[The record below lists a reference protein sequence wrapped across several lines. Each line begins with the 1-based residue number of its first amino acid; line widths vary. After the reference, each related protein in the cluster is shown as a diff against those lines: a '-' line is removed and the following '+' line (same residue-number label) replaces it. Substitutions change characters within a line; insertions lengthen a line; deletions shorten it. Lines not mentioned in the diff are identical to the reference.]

1 MNTVDCLKTDKTMPR
16 KKYWRMSKARQTVED
31 TKTLSSEVG
40 VLKLSDGG
48 LSQPKTPSVSL
59 EMGVMKISDG
69 GNAQPKKPSVSVEMG
84 VMKISDGGNAQ
95 PKKPSVSLEMGVMN
109 LSDGGN
115 AQPTKP
121 SVSEIADIVID
132 TLPETLK
139 IPDTLN
145 EPLNVSLNEHM
156 PHTLSE
162 LMPNAVSK
170 TNTEIHLVPDTLI
183 NTMSETSVTHNDS
196 YSFAHNDTHHCSH
209 NDSHSIP
216 HSAFHSTPLACDK
229 SFAVQFMESSVNDCL
244 KTQID
249 FDIAFA
255 EAFPKIV
262 VKRQTCNNE
271 ELTDNKEVCNNE
283 KLTENKEVA
292 YIELIESNET
302 SFCDSHFEIIDT
314 DDQVAKKPLFKSLIA
329 SDSSNSQTSFDVV
342 FLDNFPEVAANY
354 QSRDKELSERE
365 RMAFCPVNT
374 SQQNEELKR
383 NVTAQHQLSSDPLEV
398 CSDNDVACYQ
408 AVRSSELLW
417 NAIDLVFGS
426 FHQSDGR
433 FSEHS
438 RGYQC
443 TCNAL
448 CMLSYAH
455 CGDVDNSMV
464 LDKVLYEGDALYQA
478 VIRKLKS
485 DGKLSQHLLSLEE
498 IPDDFEVEIG
508 KFTIEKLH
516 IESGPLIDTQDIGL
530 PTLHEVLQ
538 SAFLSVSSGLL
549 TVGAICSAVF
559 KKKGAFAFFDSHCHG
574 YNGLSATDGASSLIT
589 FSSLDDLVRYMYAFY
604 DSMKLD
610 TSMQYDFLPINVKKS
625 ENKQSYKD
633 EMASH
638 MEAYFNDQ
646 RLRQAN
652 KSQSE
657 VRSISNDLS
666 SIAIEKS
673 EKALWAK
680 RKEFKDRSEYFKNYK
695 RKCRQNSAFKGKERD
710 SKQSARQNP
719 VFRAKESIYQK
730 ESKQAARQNPVIRA
744 KENMYQKES
753 KQTARKD
760 PVFKTKERESKQSAR
775 QNPVFRAKESIY
787 QKESKQAARQNPVIR
802 AKENMYQK
810 ESKQTARKDPV
821 FKTKERESKQSAR
834 QNPVFRAKESIYQKE
849 SKQAARQNPVIRA
862 KENMYQ
868 KESKQS
874 ARKDSVFKAKERESK
889 QSARQNPVF
898 RAKESINQKESKQA
912 ARQNPVFKAK
922 ERESKQSA
930 RQNPVFRTKESM
942 YQKESKQA
950 ARQNPVFKAKER
962 ESKQSARQ
970 NPVFR
975 TKESMYQK
983 ESKQSARKVPVFKTK
998 ERESKQLARRNP
1010 GFRAKETV
1018 YQKESK
1024 RKARENPYFLECE
1037 RIKKQQLRQEKRKFN
1052 DDSGIDVPRKRCKH
1066 DTDTLPKSHQKDL
1079 TIEESIKQFHS
1090 DIAIGPLYV
1099 CSCCHQTWFKKSV
1112 SMLKNTHISAESK
1125 RLHCT
1130 DFTSV
1135 GNEEWICHTC
1145 LSALRESKPPKLSV
1159 ANGMKWPDKPPE
1171 LNLHQ
1176 LEERLIALRIPFMQ
1190 IRELPRGGQY
1200 SLKGNVINVPVD
1212 IQPTINCLPRPMDEN
1227 FTVAIQLKKKL
1238 SYKKVDFKENV
1249 RPLRVLTAL
1258 HWLMNNSEL
1267 YKKSGIIVDDKW
1279 FQEVT
1284 ESAEDTVREFLEVSK
1299 EQCKDKDNA
1308 ENEKQK
1314 QDKTNEND
1322 IEASN
1327 DYDSD
1332 HYSEVDANEQV
1343 GNIDTL
1349 VDDADIDNKYDKVF
1363 TFAPGE
1369 GQHPLSLYQDKD
1381 AEYLCFP
1388 TISCGQTPP
1397 SRDERLVP
1405 VHYSDIVKWELR
1417 SVDRRAA
1424 QSVPNIFFKHKKLQ
1438 MKQISDKV
1446 NLAVR
1451 RCKNRG
1457 KKITAAE
1464 ARDSNYLDKL
1474 VNLDEGYYIFRQ
1486 LRNSPAYLETRK
1498 KYIFAM
1504 IRQLSLPTWF
1514 MSLSAADTRWTDL
1527 LKMLAKLN
1535 DGIEYSEKELEHLT
1549 WQEKTKLV
1557 QKDPV
1562 TCSRYFDHRV
1572 QEFLNTVLK
1581 SSCEPI
1587 GKLLDFFY
1595 RVEFQQRGSPH
1606 IHMLVWIENAPTLET
1621 HSEEEIVQFVD
1632 QYLTSNTDNEKTA
1645 NLVGLQSHKHSK
1657 TCRKKGKPI
1666 CRFGFPLPPL
1676 PRTMLLYPLEENVD
1690 KYKKKN
1696 TELLKVMNEY
1706 KDNVDMTFEEF
1717 LENIAKMDFEDYI
1730 KCIRSSLKAPKVF
1743 SKRKTKD
1750 MRINLFNEGILLAW
1764 KANLDIQIV
1773 LEPYGCASYIVGYI
1787 SKSQRGMSAQLDA
1800 AAKEARKGNLDLKKQ
1815 VRHIGNVF
1823 SNCVEVSAQEAV
1835 YLDLQI
1841 PLTKC
1846 TRDIVFINTSVPEER
1861 IFLLK
1866 PKAALD
1872 ELPGE
1877 STDVESDN
1885 VIQRY
1890 SKRLRQ
1896 LSKFC
1901 LADYVSKVDIIYP
1914 KGNKFTEKVNDKND
1928 DDRCDSSSS
1937 NESEDSFD
1945 GDKSQCSDLLYKTK
1959 NGTKYKKRKVP
1970 RIIRYVKYNK
1980 KKDPENYFREQLM
1993 LFVPW
1998 RNEQKDLLG
2007 SFDTYEAHYNS
2018 VQTLLI
2024 PKRNE
2029 YEHHIEEL
2037 ELARQMMEDEQR
2049 EYDQTAPNAEQEN
2062 REAEE
2067 EGSKESEQFV
2077 YFNPSRVVEHR
2088 HYDIGIELQSTCS
2101 VPPVETTGILL
2112 PDDEYLTLL
2121 RSLNLRQR
2129 EFFNHIVHWI
2139 KCKDEPV
2146 YAFLT
2151 GGAGVGKS
2159 VVIRALYQTL
2169 YRILNLKDGE
2179 NPDDKR
2185 ILLCAYM
2192 GFAAFNISGQ
2202 TICSAFHKQ
2211 MYKGTYNHL
2220 SADELNTFRIKYRH
2234 LKVVIIDEISMVGN
2248 MTLSFIDT
2256 RLQQLTGSKSAFG
2269 GLSVIAV
2276 GDLYQLKPVGDFLI
2290 CLDLKVGAS
2299 SLARNLWKELFTMY
2313 ELVDIMRQKDDL
2325 AFAQLLN
2332 RLRLNEMTVEDKQML
2347 QTRVFDRDT
2356 GDYPKDA
2363 VHLFARNFYVKKHND
2378 NILSQLP
2385 GEKIVIPCH
2394 DNVVSANIPAKE
2406 CQRLIN
2412 SLPDD
2417 YSKTG
2422 QLMKSLT
2429 VVVGMIVVHTAN
2441 VDVEDGLTNGATGV
2455 VKQIDFRMEGTNR
2468 PSIIWV
2474 LFDDP
2479 RVGRTTR
2486 EKYRKLYNSS
2496 IHTDW
2501 TPVFDVQRTFILNYK
2516 TYQRIQFPLT
2526 PASGKSVWK
2535 AEGATVDRVVV
2546 DLSQEKGIVKI
2557 PHIHYV
2563 ALSRVKRL
2571 TDLYILNMNEA
2582 SMALDDDVNVEMH
2595 RLRTEAVLELCY
2607 VPLYKT
2613 DPGKVKIAF
2622 NNARS
2627 LHKHFRDVEFEPNVL
2642 AADAIGFAETR
2653 LCRRDENVHYAL
2665 KRFRLIRLDDAEKE
2679 SGNRPHH
2686 GLALYVKEY
2695 FQIQKVVKMQCK
2707 SFEFIFAAIYNIQ
2720 RGYVQVV
2727 VLYKYPRSSQTDFR
2741 KDIHH
2746 HLRPVINL
2754 NVRLVIL
2761 GDFNIQIDCVNTE
2774 FVKFMET
2781 SFRCRQQIKQS
2792 TTDSGSILDLIFSN
2806 CESFCDVVEAYWTD
2820 HKLVYCAIDQ

>member
-31 TKTLSSEVG
+31 AKTLSSEVG

-183 NTMSETSVTHNDS
+183 NTMPETDVTHNDS

-216 HSAFHSTPLACDK
+216 HSDFHSTPLACDK
-229 SFAVQFMESSVNDCL
+229 SFAVQFIESSGNDCL

-255 EAFPKIV
+255 EAFPNIV

-271 ELTDNKEVCNNE
+271 E
-283 KLTENKEVA
+283 LTENKEVA

-314 DDQVAKKPLFKSLIA
+314 DDQVATKPSFKSLIA

-354 QSRDKELSERE
+354 QSRDNELSERE
-365 RMAFCPVNT
+365 RIAFCPVNT

-383 NVTAQHQLSSDPLEV
+383 NVTAQHQLSIDPLEV

-408 AVRSSELLW
+408 AVSSELLW
-417 NAIDLVFGS
+417 NASDLVFGS
-426 FHQSDGR
+426 FHQNDGR

-508 KFTIEKLH
+508 KFTLEKFH

-559 KKKGAFAFFDSHCHG
+559 KKKGTYAFFDSHCHG
-574 YNGLSATDGASSLIT
+574 HNGLSAADGASSLIT

-610 TSMQYDFLPINVKKS
+610 TSMQYDFLPINIKKS

-646 RLRQAN
+646 RLRQTN

-666 SIAIEKS
+666 SKAIEKS
-673 EKALWAK
+673 KKALWAK
-680 RKEFKDRSEYFKNYK
+680 RKEFKDRSEYFKIYK

-710 SKQSARQNP
+710 SKQSARSDP
-719 VFRAKESIYQK
+719 DFRAKES
-730 ESKQAARQNPVIRA
+730 V
-744 KENMYQKES
+744 YQKES

-775 QNPVFRAKESIY
+775 QNPVIMA
-787 QKESKQAARQNPVIR
+787 
-802 AKENMYQK
+802 K
-810 ESKQTARKDPV
+810 ESKQTARKD
-821 FKTKERESKQSAR
+821 R
-834 QNPVFRAKESIYQKE
+834 
-849 SKQAARQNPVIRA
+849 
-862 KENMYQ
+862 
-868 KESKQS
+868 
-874 ARKDSVFKAKERESK
+874 
-889 QSARQNPVF
+889 
-898 RAKESINQKESKQA
+898 
-912 ARQNPVFKAK
+912 VFKAK

-942 YQKESKQA
+942 YE
-950 ARQNPVFKAKER
+950 
-962 ESKQSARQ
+962 
-970 NPVFR
+970 
-975 TKESMYQK
+975 K
-983 ESKQSARKVPVFKTK
+983 ESKQSARKDPVFKTK
-998 ERESKQLARRNP
+998 ERESKQFARRNP

-1079 TIEESIKQFHS
+1079 TIEESIKRFHS

-1099 CSCCHQTWFKKSV
+1099 CSCCHQTWFRKSV

-1145 LSALRESKPPKLSV
+1145 LCALRESKPPKLSV

-1381 AEYLCFP
+1381 AKYLCFP
-1388 TISCGQTPP
+1388 TIFCGQTPP

-1451 RCKNRG
+1451 RCKKRG

-1498 KYIFAM
+1498 KDIFAM

-1690 KYKKKN
+1690 KYKRR
-1696 TELLKVMNEY
+1696 
-1706 KDNVDMTFEEF
+1706 
-1717 LENIAKMDFEDYI
+1717 
-1730 KCIRSSLKAPKVF
+1730 IRSS
-1743 SKRKTKD
+1743 
-1750 MRINLFNEGILLAW
+1750 
-1764 KANLDIQIV
+1764 
-1773 LEPYGCASYIVGYI
+1773 
-1787 SKSQRGMSAQLDA
+1787 
-1800 AAKEARKGNLDLKKQ
+1800 
-1815 VRHIGNVF
+1815 
-1823 SNCVEVSAQEAV
+1823 
-1835 YLDLQI
+1835 
-1841 PLTKC
+1841 
-1846 TRDIVFINTSVPEER
+1846 
-1861 IFLLK
+1861 
-1866 PKAALD
+1866 
-1872 ELPGE
+1872 
-1877 STDVESDN
+1877 
-1885 VIQRY
+1885 
-1890 SKRLRQ
+1890 
-1896 LSKFC
+1896 
-1901 LADYVSKVDIIYP
+1901 
-1914 KGNKFTEKVNDKND
+1914 
-1928 DDRCDSSSS
+1928 
-1937 NESEDSFD
+1937 
-1945 GDKSQCSDLLYKTK
+1945 
-1959 NGTKYKKRKVP
+1959 
-1970 RIIRYVKYNK
+1970 
-1980 KKDPENYFREQLM
+1980 
-1993 LFVPW
+1993 
-1998 RNEQKDLLG
+1998 
-2007 SFDTYEAHYNS
+2007 
-2018 VQTLLI
+2018 
-2024 PKRNE
+2024 
-2029 YEHHIEEL
+2029 
-2037 ELARQMMEDEQR
+2037 
-2049 EYDQTAPNAEQEN
+2049 
-2062 REAEE
+2062 
-2067 EGSKESEQFV
+2067 
-2077 YFNPSRVVEHR
+2077 
-2088 HYDIGIELQSTCS
+2088 
-2101 VPPVETTGILL
+2101 
-2112 PDDEYLTLL
+2112 
-2121 RSLNLRQR
+2121 
-2129 EFFNHIVHWI
+2129 
-2139 KCKDEPV
+2139 
-2146 YAFLT
+2146 
-2151 GGAGVGKS
+2151 
-2159 VVIRALYQTL
+2159 
-2169 YRILNLKDGE
+2169 
-2179 NPDDKR
+2179 
-2185 ILLCAYM
+2185 
-2192 GFAAFNISGQ
+2192 
-2202 TICSAFHKQ
+2202 
-2211 MYKGTYNHL
+2211 
-2220 SADELNTFRIKYRH
+2220 
-2234 LKVVIIDEISMVGN
+2234 
-2248 MTLSFIDT
+2248 
-2256 RLQQLTGSKSAFG
+2256 
-2269 GLSVIAV
+2269 
-2276 GDLYQLKPVGDFLI
+2276 
-2290 CLDLKVGAS
+2290 
-2299 SLARNLWKELFTMY
+2299 
-2313 ELVDIMRQKDDL
+2313 
-2325 AFAQLLN
+2325 
-2332 RLRLNEMTVEDKQML
+2332 
-2347 QTRVFDRDT
+2347 
-2356 GDYPKDA
+2356 
-2363 VHLFARNFYVKKHND
+2363 
-2378 NILSQLP
+2378 
-2385 GEKIVIPCH
+2385 
-2394 DNVVSANIPAKE
+2394 
-2406 CQRLIN
+2406 
-2412 SLPDD
+2412 
-2417 YSKTG
+2417 
-2422 QLMKSLT
+2422 
-2429 VVVGMIVVHTAN
+2429 
-2441 VDVEDGLTNGATGV
+2441 
-2455 VKQIDFRMEGTNR
+2455 
-2468 PSIIWV
+2468 
-2474 LFDDP
+2474 
-2479 RVGRTTR
+2479 
-2486 EKYRKLYNSS
+2486 
-2496 IHTDW
+2496 
-2501 TPVFDVQRTFILNYK
+2501 
-2516 TYQRIQFPLT
+2516 
-2526 PASGKSVWK
+2526 
-2535 AEGATVDRVVV
+2535 
-2546 DLSQEKGIVKI
+2546 
-2557 PHIHYV
+2557 
-2563 ALSRVKRL
+2563 
-2571 TDLYILNMNEA
+2571 
-2582 SMALDDDVNVEMH
+2582 
-2595 RLRTEAVLELCY
+2595 
-2607 VPLYKT
+2607 
-2613 DPGKVKIAF
+2613 
-2622 NNARS
+2622 
-2627 LHKHFRDVEFEPNVL
+2627 
-2642 AADAIGFAETR
+2642 
-2653 LCRRDENVHYAL
+2653 
-2665 KRFRLIRLDDAEKE
+2665 
-2679 SGNRPHH
+2679 
-2686 GLALYVKEY
+2686 
-2695 FQIQKVVKMQCK
+2695 
-2707 SFEFIFAAIYNIQ
+2707 
-2720 RGYVQVV
+2720 
-2727 VLYKYPRSSQTDFR
+2727 
-2741 KDIHH
+2741 
-2746 HLRPVINL
+2746 
-2754 NVRLVIL
+2754 
-2761 GDFNIQIDCVNTE
+2761 
-2774 FVKFMET
+2774 
-2781 SFRCRQQIKQS
+2781 
-2792 TTDSGSILDLIFSN
+2792 
-2806 CESFCDVVEAYWTD
+2806 
-2820 HKLVYCAIDQ
+2820 

>member
-1 MNTVDCLKTDKTMPR
+1 MPR
-16 KKYWRMSKARQTVED
+16 RKHWRKSDSKRKERSRTDE
-31 TKTLSSEVG
+31 
-40 VLKLSDGG
+40 
-48 LSQPKTPSVSL
+48 
-59 EMGVMKISDG
+59 
-69 GNAQPKKPSVSVEMG
+69 
-84 VMKISDGGNAQ
+84 
-95 PKKPSVSLEMGVMN
+95 
-109 LSDGGN
+109 
-115 AQPTKP
+115 
-121 SVSEIADIVID
+121 
-132 TLPETLK
+132 
-139 IPDTLN
+139 
-145 EPLNVSLNEHM
+145 
-156 PHTLSE
+156 
-162 LMPNAVSK
+162 
-170 TNTEIHLVPDTLI
+170 
-183 NTMSETSVTHNDS
+183 SETTVTGKYTESPGRNQARSPGRNQARSPGRNQARSPGRNQARSPGRNQARSPGRNQARSPGRNQARSPERMPAKSPEKKQADLEKPVHSNKSDKLVQKEKVHS
-196 YSFAHNDTHHCSH
+196 KNEVFQCS
-209 NDSHSIP
+209 
-216 HSAFHSTPLACDK
+216 
-229 SFAVQFMESSVNDCL
+229 
-244 KTQID
+244 D
-249 FDIAFA
+249 F
-255 EAFPKIV
+255 
-262 VKRQTCNNE
+262 
-271 ELTDNKEVCNNE
+271 
-283 KLTENKEVA
+283 
-292 YIELIESNET
+292 
-302 SFCDSHFEIIDT
+302 
-314 DDQVAKKPLFKSLIA
+314 FKSLTP
-329 SDSSNSQTSFDVV
+329 SDSSSSQTSFDAVFMDTFPDVV
-342 FLDNFPEVAANY
+342 ANY

-365 RMAFCPVNT
+365 RIAFCPVNT

-408 AVRSSELLW
+408 AIRSSELLW
-417 NAIDLVFGS
+417 NASDLVFGS
-426 FHQSDGR
+426 FHQNDGR

-464 LDKVLYEGDALYQA
+464 LDKVLCEGDALYQT

-485 DGKLSQHLLSLEE
+485 DGKFIHHLLSLEE

-508 KFTIEKLH
+508 KFTLEKFR
-516 IESGPLIDTQDIGL
+516 IVSGPLIDTQDLGF

-549 TVGAICSAVF
+549 TIGAICSAVF
-559 KKKGAFAFFDSHCHG
+559 KKKGSYAFFDSHCHG
-574 YNGLSATDGASSLIT
+574 HNGLSATDGASCLMT
-589 FSSLDDLVRYMYAFY
+589 FSSLDDLVTYMYAFY

-610 TSMQYDFLPINVKKS
+610 TNLQYDFLPINVKKS
-625 ENKQSYKD
+625 QNKQSYKD

-638 MEAYFNDQ
+638 MQAYFNDQ

-652 KSQSE
+652 KTQSE
-657 VRSISNDLS
+657 VRSIANDLA
-666 SIAIEKS
+666 SISIEKS
-673 EKALWAK
+673 KKALGAK
-680 RKEFKDRSEYFKNYK
+680 RNKLQNRTEYFKTYM
-695 RKCRQNSAFKGKERD
+695 RKYRQFSAFKAKERE
-710 SKQSARQNP
+710 SKQSARRNP
-719 VFRAKESIYQK
+719 VFRAKETVYQK
-730 ESKQAARQNPVIRA
+730 ESKQSARRNPVFRA
-744 KENMYQKES
+744 KETVYQKES
-753 KQTARKD
+753 KQSARRNPVFRAKETVYQKESKQSARKDPVFKTKERSSKQSARKDPVFKTKERLSKQSSRKDPVFKTKERLSKQSSRMNPVFRAKETVYQKESKKSARKDPVFKTKERLSKQSSRMNPVFRAKETVYQKESKKSARKD
-760 PVFKTKERESKQSAR
+760 PVFKTKERESKQF
-775 QNPVFRAKESIY
+775 FRE
-787 QKESKQAARQNPVIR
+787 
-802 AKENMYQK
+802 
-810 ESKQTARKDPV
+810 D
-821 FKTKERESKQSAR
+821 
-834 QNPVFRAKESIYQKE
+834 
-849 SKQAARQNPVIRA
+849 
-862 KENMYQ
+862 
-868 KESKQS
+868 
-874 ARKDSVFKAKERESK
+874 
-889 QSARQNPVF
+889 
-898 RAKESINQKESKQA
+898 
-912 ARQNPVFKAK
+912 PVFKAK
-922 ERESKQSA
+922 EI
-930 RQNPVFRTKESM
+930 
-942 YQKESKQA
+942 
-950 ARQNPVFKAKER
+950 
-962 ESKQSARQ
+962 
-970 NPVFR
+970 
-975 TKESMYQK
+975 
-983 ESKQSARKVPVFKTK
+983 
-998 ERESKQLARRNP
+998 
-1010 GFRAKETV
+1010 V
-1018 YQKESK
+1018 YQKKSKQRARENQTFKEQEKESQNQSKK
-1024 RKARENPYFLECE
+1024 RARENPYVLECE
-1037 RIKKQQLRQEKRKFN
+1037 RIKKQQIRQEKRKI
-1052 DDSGIDVPRKRCKH
+1052 DDLEINVPRKKIKR
-1066 DTDTLPKSHQKDL
+1066 DIDLLPKKIQKNFE
-1079 TIEESIKQFHS
+1079 TIEESIKRFHS
-1090 DIAIGPLYV
+1090 DISFGPIYV
-1099 CSCCHQTWFKKSV
+1099 CSCCHQTWFRKSV
-1112 SMLKNTHISAESK
+1112 SVLKNTHIPAESK

-1130 DFTSV
+1130 EFTSV

-1145 LSALRESKPPKLSV
+1145 LSALRDSKLPKLSV

-1212 IQPTINCLPRPMDEN
+1212 IQPTINSLPRPMDEN

-1249 RPLRVLTAL
+1249 RPLRVLSAL

-1267 YKKSGIIVDDKW
+1267 YKKSGIVVDDNW

-1299 EQCKDKDNA
+1299 EHCKDKNYTG
-1308 ENEKQK
+1308 NEKQEQEK
-1314 QDKTNEND
+1314 ITEND

-1332 HYSEVDANEQV
+1332 HYSEIDANDHV

-1349 VDDADIDNKYDKVF
+1349 VDDANIENKYDKVF

-1388 TISCGQTPP
+1388 TIFCGQTPP

-1451 RCKNRG
+1451 RCKKRG
-1457 KKITAAE
+1457 QKITAAE
-1464 ARDSNYLDKL
+1464 ARDSSYLDKL

-1498 KYIFAM
+1498 KDIFAM

-1535 DGIEYSEKELEHLT
+1535 DGIDYSEKELENLS

-1587 GKLLDFFY
+1587 GKLLDYFY

-1621 HSEEEIVQFVD
+1621 NSEREIVQFVD
-1632 QYLTSNTDNEKTA
+1632 KYLTCNTDNEKTA
-1645 NLVGLQSHKHSK
+1645 NLVGLQSHKHSR

-1676 PRTMLLYPLEENVD
+1676 PRTMLLYPLEEDVD

-1696 TELLKVMNEY
+1696 TELLKAMNEY

-1717 LENIAKMDFEDYI
+1717 LENCAKMDFDDYI

-1743 SKRKTKD
+1743 LERKTKD
-1750 MRINLFNEGILLAW
+1750 MRINLFNEGILCAW

-1846 TRDIVFINTSVPEER
+1846 TRDIVFVNTSVPEER

-1872 ELPGE
+1872 ELPAE

-1890 SKRLRQ
+1890 SKRPKQ
-1896 LSKFC
+1896 LSKYC

-1914 KGNKFTEKVNDKND
+1914 KGNKVPEKVNDKND
-1928 DDRCDSSSS
+1928 DDQGDSSSS
-1937 NESEDSFD
+1937 NESEDSLD
-1945 GDKSQCSDLLYKTK
+1945 DDNSQGSDLLYKTK
-1959 NGTKYKKRKVP
+1959 NGIKYKKRKVP

-2018 VQTLLI
+2018 VQTSLI

-2101 VPPVETTGILL
+2101 VPPVETSDIML

-2202 TICSAFHKQ
+2202 TICSAFHKK
-2211 MYKGTYNHL
+2211 MYQGTYNHL

-2256 RLQQLTGSKSAFG
+2256 RLQQLTGSKAAFG

-2290 CLDLKVGAS
+2290 CLDLKAGAS

-2332 RLRLNEMTVEDKQML
+2332 RLRLNEMTEEDKQVL

-2385 GEKIVIPCH
+2385 GEKFVIPCH

-2406 CQRLIN
+2406 CQTLIN

-2486 EKYRKLYNSS
+2486 EKYRKLYNPS
-2496 IHTDW
+2496 INTDW

-2546 DLSQEKGIVKI
+2546 DLSQEKRIVKI

-2571 TDLYILNMNEA
+2571 KDLYILNLNEA

-2595 RLRTEAVLELCY
+2595 RLRTEAALELCY

-2613 DPGKVKIAF
+2613 DPGKIKIAF

-2707 SFEFIFAAIYNIQ
+2707 SFEFIFAGIYSIQ

-2727 VLYKYPRSSQTDFR
+2727 VLYKYPKSSQTDFR

-2746 HLRPVINL
+2746 HLRPVIDL

-2774 FVKFMET
+2774 FVKFIET

-2806 CESFCDVVEAYWTD
+2806 CEAFCDVVEAYWTD

>member
-1 MNTVDCLKTDKTMPR
+1 MPR
-16 KKYWRMSKARQTVED
+16 RKHWRKSDSKRRERSRTDE
-31 TKTLSSEVG
+31 
-40 VLKLSDGG
+40 
-48 LSQPKTPSVSL
+48 
-59 EMGVMKISDG
+59 
-69 GNAQPKKPSVSVEMG
+69 
-84 VMKISDGGNAQ
+84 
-95 PKKPSVSLEMGVMN
+95 
-109 LSDGGN
+109 
-115 AQPTKP
+115 
-121 SVSEIADIVID
+121 
-132 TLPETLK
+132 
-139 IPDTLN
+139 
-145 EPLNVSLNEHM
+145 
-156 PHTLSE
+156 
-162 LMPNAVSK
+162 
-170 TNTEIHLVPDTLI
+170 
-183 NTMSETSVTHNDS
+183 SETTVTGKYTESPGRNQARSPGRNQARSPGRNQARSPGRNQARSPGRNQARSPGRNQARSPERMPAKSPEKKQADLEKPV
-196 YSFAHNDTHHCSH
+196 
-209 NDSHSIP
+209 HSNKSDKLVQKEKV
-216 HSAFHSTPLACDK
+216 HSK
-229 SFAVQFMESSVNDCL
+229 
-244 KTQID
+244 
-249 FDIAFA
+249 
-255 EAFPKIV
+255 
-262 VKRQTCNNE
+262 NE
-271 ELTDNKEVCNNE
+271 EFQCSD
-283 KLTENKEVA
+283 
-292 YIELIESNET
+292 
-302 SFCDSHFEIIDT
+302 F
-314 DDQVAKKPLFKSLIA
+314 FKSLTP
-329 SDSSNSQTSFDVV
+329 SDSSSSQTSFDAVFMDTFPDVV
-342 FLDNFPEVAANY
+342 ANY

-365 RMAFCPVNT
+365 RIAFCPVNT

-408 AVRSSELLW
+408 AIRSSELLW
-417 NAIDLVFGS
+417 NASDLVFGS
-426 FHQSDGR
+426 FHQNDGR

-464 LDKVLYEGDALYQA
+464 LDKVLCEGDALYQT

-485 DGKLSQHLLSLEE
+485 DGKFIHHLLSLEE
-498 IPDDFEVEIG
+498 IPDDFEVDIG
-508 KFTIEKLH
+508 KFTLEKFR
-516 IESGPLIDTQDIGL
+516 IVSGPLIDTQNLGF

-549 TVGAICSAVF
+549 TIGAICSAVF
-559 KKKGAFAFFDSHCHG
+559 KKKGSYAFFDSHCHG
-574 YNGLSATDGASSLIT
+574 HNGLSATDGASCLMT
-589 FSSLDDLVRYMYAFY
+589 FSSLDDLVTYMYAFY

-610 TSMQYDFLPINVKKS
+610 TNLQYDFLPINVKKS
-625 ENKQSYKD
+625 QNKQSYKD

-638 MEAYFNDQ
+638 MQAYFNDQ

-652 KSQSE
+652 KTQSE
-657 VRSISNDLS
+657 VRSIANDLA
-666 SIAIEKS
+666 SISIEKS
-673 EKALWAK
+673 KKALGAK
-680 RKEFKDRSEYFKNYK
+680 RNKIQNRTEYFKTYM
-695 RKCRQNSAFKGKERD
+695 RKYRQFSAFKAKERE
-710 SKQSARQNP
+710 SKQSARRNP
-719 VFRAKESIYQK
+719 VFRAKETVYQK
-730 ESKQAARQNPVIRA
+730 ESKQSARRNPVFRA
-744 KENMYQKES
+744 KETVYQKES
-753 KQTARKD
+753 KQSARKDPVFKTKERSSKQSARKDPVFKTKERSSKQSARKDPVFKTKERLSKQSSRMNPVFRAKETVYQKKSKQSARKDPVFKTKERSSKQSARKDPVFKTKERSSKQSARKDPVFKTKERLSKQSSRMNPVFRAKETVYQKESKKSARKD
-760 PVFKTKERESKQSAR
+760 PVFKTKERESKQF
-775 QNPVFRAKESIY
+775 FRE
-787 QKESKQAARQNPVIR
+787 
-802 AKENMYQK
+802 
-810 ESKQTARKDPV
+810 D
-821 FKTKERESKQSAR
+821 
-834 QNPVFRAKESIYQKE
+834 
-849 SKQAARQNPVIRA
+849 
-862 KENMYQ
+862 
-868 KESKQS
+868 
-874 ARKDSVFKAKERESK
+874 
-889 QSARQNPVF
+889 
-898 RAKESINQKESKQA
+898 
-912 ARQNPVFKAK
+912 PVFKAK
-922 ERESKQSA
+922 EI
-930 RQNPVFRTKESM
+930 
-942 YQKESKQA
+942 
-950 ARQNPVFKAKER
+950 
-962 ESKQSARQ
+962 
-970 NPVFR
+970 
-975 TKESMYQK
+975 
-983 ESKQSARKVPVFKTK
+983 
-998 ERESKQLARRNP
+998 
-1010 GFRAKETV
+1010 V
-1018 YQKESK
+1018 YQKKSKQRARENQTFKEQEKESQNQSKK
-1024 RKARENPYFLECE
+1024 RARENPYVLECE
-1037 RIKKQQLRQEKRKFN
+1037 RIKKQQIRQEKRKI
-1052 DDSGIDVPRKRCKH
+1052 DDLEINVPRKKIKR
-1066 DTDTLPKSHQKDL
+1066 DIDLLPKKIQKNFE
-1079 TIEESIKQFHS
+1079 TIEESIKRFHS
-1090 DIAIGPLYV
+1090 DISFGPIYV
-1099 CSCCHQTWFKKSV
+1099 CSCCHQTWFRKSV
-1112 SMLKNTHISAESK
+1112 SVLKNTHIPAESK

-1130 DFTSV
+1130 EFTSV

-1145 LSALRESKPPKLSV
+1145 LSALRDSKLPKLSV

-1176 LEERLIALRIPFMQ
+1176 LEERLIALHIPFMQ

-1212 IQPTINCLPRPMDEN
+1212 IQPTINSLPRPMDEN

-1249 RPLRVLTAL
+1249 RPLRVLSAL

-1267 YKKSGIIVDDKW
+1267 YKNSGIVVDDNW

-1299 EQCKDKDNA
+1299 EHCKDKNYTG
-1308 ENEKQK
+1308 NEKQEQEK
-1314 QDKTNEND
+1314 ITEND

-1332 HYSEVDANEQV
+1332 HYSEIDANDHV

-1349 VDDADIDNKYDKVF
+1349 VDDANIENKYDKVF

-1381 AEYLCFP
+1381 AEYLCFT
-1388 TISCGQTPP
+1388 TIFCGQTPP

-1451 RCKNRG
+1451 RCKKRG
-1457 KKITAAE
+1457 QKITAAE
-1464 ARDSNYLDKL
+1464 ARDSSYLDKL

-1498 KYIFAM
+1498 KDIFAM

-1535 DGIEYSEKELEHLT
+1535 DGIDYSEKELENLS

-1587 GKLLDFFY
+1587 GKLLDYFY

-1621 HSEEEIVQFVD
+1621 NSEREIVQFVD
-1632 QYLTSNTDNEKTA
+1632 KYLTCNTDNEKTA
-1645 NLVGLQSHKHSK
+1645 NFVGLQSHKHSR

-1666 CRFGFPLPPL
+1666 CRFRFPLPPL
-1676 PRTMLLYPLEENVD
+1676 PRTMLLYPLEEDVD

-1696 TELLKVMNEY
+1696 TELLKAMNEY

-1717 LENIAKMDFEDYI
+1717 LENCAKMDFDDYI

-1743 SKRKTKD
+1743 LERKTKD
-1750 MRINLFNEGILLAW
+1750 MRINLFNEGILCAW

-1823 SNCVEVSAQEAV
+1823 SNFVEVSAQEAV

-1846 TRDIVFINTSVPEER
+1846 TRDIVFVNTSVPEER

-1872 ELPGE
+1872 ELPAE

-1890 SKRLRQ
+1890 SKRPKQ
-1896 LSKFC
+1896 LSKYC

-1914 KGNKFTEKVNDKND
+1914 KGNKVPEKVNDKND
-1928 DDRCDSSSS
+1928 DDQGDSSSS
-1937 NESEDSFD
+1937 NESEDSLD
-1945 GDKSQCSDLLYKTK
+1945 DDNSQGSDLLYKTK
-1959 NGTKYKKRKVP
+1959 NGIKYKKRKVP

-2018 VQTLLI
+2018 VQTSLI

-2101 VPPVETTGILL
+2101 VPPVETSDIML
-2112 PDDEYLTLL
+2112 PNDEYLTLL

-2202 TICSAFHKQ
+2202 TICSAFHKK
-2211 MYKGTYNHL
+2211 MYQGTYNHL

-2256 RLQQLTGSKSAFG
+2256 RLQQLTGSKAAFG

-2290 CLDLKVGAS
+2290 CLDLKAGAS

-2332 RLRLNEMTVEDKQML
+2332 RLRLNEMTEEDKQVL

-2385 GEKIVIPCH
+2385 GEKFVIPCH

-2406 CQRLIN
+2406 CQTLIN

-2486 EKYRKLYNSS
+2486 EKYRKLYNPS
-2496 IHTDW
+2496 INTDW

-2546 DLSQEKGIVKI
+2546 DLSQEKRIVKI

-2571 TDLYILNMNEA
+2571 KDLYILNLNEA

-2595 RLRTEAVLELCY
+2595 RLRTEAALELCY

-2613 DPGKVKIAF
+2613 DPGKIKIAF

-2642 AADAIGFAETR
+2642 AADVIGFAETR

-2707 SFEFIFAAIYNIQ
+2707 SFEFIFAGIYSIQ

-2727 VLYKYPRSSQTDFR
+2727 VLYKYPKSSQTDFR
-2741 KDIHH
+2741 KGIHH
-2746 HLRPVINL
+2746 HLRPVIDL

-2774 FVKFMET
+2774 FVKFIET

-2806 CESFCDVVEAYWTD
+2806 CEAFCDVVEAYWTD

>member
-1 MNTVDCLKTDKTMPR
+1 MRIREVR
-16 KKYWRMSKARQTVED
+16 QKAQTEVNIKAED
-31 TKTLSSEVG
+31 GDRGAEDGDLATIM
-40 VLKLSDGG
+40 LSDGG
-48 LSQPKTPSVSL
+48 LANPAFPSHDGIAPCGPSVSYSYAYSSPKSSL
-59 EMGVMKISDG
+59 HSDTY
-69 GNAQPKKPSVSVEMG
+69 S
-84 VMKISDGGNAQ
+84 
-95 PKKPSVSLEMGVMN
+95 
-109 LSDGGN
+109 
-115 AQPTKP
+115 
-121 SVSEIADIVID
+121 
-132 TLPETLK
+132 
-139 IPDTLN
+139 IPDS
-145 EPLNVSLNEHM
+145 P
-156 PHTLSE
+156 PHS
-162 LMPNAVSK
+162 
-170 TNTEIHLVPDTLI
+170 
-183 NTMSETSVTHNDS
+183 
-196 YSFAHNDTHHCSH
+196 DTHSLPYSDINPH
-209 NDSHSIP
+209 NDSHGNLIP
-216 HSAFHSTPLACDK
+216 RK
-229 SFAVQFMESSVNDCL
+229 MSFATQFIASSGNDCL
-244 KTQID
+244 KIQTD
-249 FDIAFA
+249 FEEAFV
-255 EAFPKIV
+255 EAFPNIV
-262 VKRQTCNNE
+262 KEHLCNNE
-271 ELTDNKEVCNNE
+271 QLSKSKVTNK
-283 KLTENKEVA
+283 
-292 YIELIESNET
+292 ELIEDNATLFHEGN
-302 SFCDSHFEIIDT
+302 FEIMDT
-314 DDQVAKKPLFKSLIA
+314 DIPVATQPS
-329 SDSSNSQTSFDVV
+329 
-342 FLDNFPEVAANY
+342 P
-354 QSRDKELSERE
+354 
-365 RMAFCPVNT
+365 
-374 SQQNEELKR
+374 
-383 NVTAQHQLSSDPLEV
+383 
-398 CSDNDVACYQ
+398 
-408 AVRSSELLW
+408 LLW
-417 NAIDLVFGS
+417 NANRIMFGS
-426 FHQSDGR
+426 FHQNDER
-433 FSEHS
+433 FIDQS
-438 RGYQC
+438 RGVQC

-448 CMLSYAH
+448 CMLTQ
-455 CGDVDNSMV
+455 DKIQNSSD
-464 LDKVLYEGDALYQA
+464 LDQILYEGDALYNRT
-478 VIRKLKS
+478 ITSLKAE
-485 DGKLSQHLLSLEE
+485 GKFVHPLLSLEE
-498 IPDDFEVEIG
+498 IPNTVEIKTG
-508 KFTIEKLH
+508 QYFVEKQH
-516 IESGPLIDTQDIGL
+516 IRYGYLVNTSDNEAL
-530 PTLHEVLQ
+530 PTLQCALET
-538 SAFLSVSSGLL
+538 AFLKSTSVLL
-549 TVGAICSAVF
+549 IIGAVCSAISKRNNLYV
-559 KKKGAFAFFDSHCHG
+559 FFDSHSHG
-574 YNGLSATDGASSLIT
+574 ENGLASSDGTSILMVFSCLEDLIAY
-589 FSSLDDLVRYMYAFY
+589 LYAFY
-604 DSMKLD
+604 ESMRIDLTVQFD
-610 TSMQYDFLPINVKKS
+610 LLPISIRKKELSVIHKKQPETLLEAYFHDQTLRQKQKVVVTKDSEPIVNVKKKK
-625 ENKQSYKD
+625 N
-633 EMASH
+633 
-638 MEAYFNDQ
+638 
-646 RLRQAN
+646 
-652 KSQSE
+652 
-657 VRSISNDLS
+657 
-666 SIAIEKS
+666 
-673 EKALWAK
+673 
-680 RKEFKDRSEYFKNYK
+680 RKEYLRIYM
-695 RKCRQNSAFKGKERD
+695 QNARHD
-710 SKQSARQNP
+710 SN
-719 VFRAKESIYQK
+719 
-730 ESKQAARQNPVIRA
+730 
-744 KENMYQKES
+744 
-753 KQTARKD
+753 
-760 PVFKTKERESKQSAR
+760 
-775 QNPVFRAKESIY
+775 
-787 QKESKQAARQNPVIR
+787 
-802 AKENMYQK
+802 
-810 ESKQTARKDPV
+810 
-821 FKTKERESKQSAR
+821 
-834 QNPVFRAKESIYQKE
+834 
-849 SKQAARQNPVIRA
+849 
-862 KENMYQ
+862 
-868 KESKQS
+868 
-874 ARKDSVFKAKERESK
+874 FKAKELVAQRKSK
-889 QSARQNPVF
+889 QNARHD
-898 RAKESINQKESKQA
+898 SY
-912 ARQNPVFKAK
+912 FKAK
-922 ERESKQSA
+922 ELVAQRKSKQNA
-930 RQNPVFRTKESM
+930 RHDSN
-942 YQKESKQA
+942 
-950 ARQNPVFKAKER
+950 FKAKELVAQR
-962 ESKQSARQ
+962 KSKQNARHDSYFKAKELVAQRKSKQNARHDSYFKAKELVAQRKSKQNARHDSYFKAKELVAQRKSKQNARHDSNFKAKELVAQRKHMHKARQ
-970 NPVFR
+970 DR
-975 TKESMYQK
+975 DYIAKELVAQCK
-983 ESKQSARKVPVFKTK
+983 SKQNARLDSNFKAKELVAQRKHKHKARQDSNFKAKELVAQRKLMHKARQDSNFKAKELVAQKRHKHKARQDSNFKAKELVAQRKSKQNARKNLFFV
-998 ERESKQLARRNP
+998 
-1010 GFRAKETV
+1010 
-1018 YQKESK
+1018 
-1024 RKARENPYFLECE
+1024 ECE
-1037 RIKKQQLRQEKRKFN
+1037 RVKKQEYRKNKQKMNEMNEIIVLGETRKKDKIKFDDHKVEKISDHRYKDIKK
-1052 DDSGIDVPRKRCKH
+1052 C
-1066 DTDTLPKSHQKDL
+1066 
-1079 TIEESIKQFHS
+1079 IEQFHS
-1090 DIAIGPLYV
+1090 SIAVGPLYV
-1099 CSCCHQTWFKKSV
+1099 CTCCHQTWFRKGV
-1112 SMLKNTHISAESK
+1112 CMLKNINLPTSSRLYCTKFISVNDA
-1125 RLHCT
+1125 
-1130 DFTSV
+1130 
-1135 GNEEWICHTC
+1135 EWICHTC
-1145 LSALRESKPPKLSV
+1145 IGAIRDGKVPKLSV

-1171 LNLHQ
+1171 LDLHQ

-1238 SYKKVDFKENV
+1238 AYKKVDFKENV
-1249 RPLRVLTAL
+1249 RPLRVLSAL
-1258 HWLMNNSEL
+1258 HWLMNKSQL
-1267 YKKSGIIVDDKW
+1267 YKKSGIVVDESW

-1284 ESAEDTVREFLEVSK
+1284 ESSEDTVREFLEVSK
-1299 EQCKDKDNA
+1299 ESKVKNNTEGEIQEHN
-1308 ENEKQK
+1308 N
-1314 QDKTNEND
+1314 TSEND
-1322 IEASN
+1322 TVESN

-1332 HYSEVDANEQV
+1332 HYSEVDANEHV
-1343 GNIDTL
+1343 GNVDTL
-1349 VDDADIDNKYDKVF
+1349 VDDADIDNKCDKVF

-1388 TISCGQTPP
+1388 TIFCGQTPP

-1451 RCKNRG
+1451 RCKKRG
-1457 KKITAAE
+1457 QKITAAE
-1464 ARDSNYLDKL
+1464 ARDSSYVDKL

-1498 KYIFAM
+1498 KDIFAM

-1535 DGIEYSEKELEHLT
+1535 DGIYYSEKELENLS

-1587 GKLLDFFY
+1587 GKLLDYFY

-1621 HSEEEIVQFVD
+1621 NSEREIVQFVD
-1632 QYLTSNTDNEKTA
+1632 KYLTCNTDNEKTA
-1645 NLVGLQSHKHSK
+1645 NLVGLQSHKHSR

-1676 PRTMLLYPLEENVD
+1676 PRTMLLYPLEEDVD

-1696 TELLKVMNEY
+1696 TELLKAMNEY

-1717 LENIAKMDFEDYI
+1717 LENFAKMDFDDYI

-1743 SKRKTKD
+1743 LKRKTKD
-1750 MRINLFNEGILLAW
+1750 MRINLFNEGILCAW

-1846 TRDIVFINTSVPEER
+1846 TRDIVFVNTSVPEER

-1872 ELPGE
+1872 ELPAE

-1890 SKRLRQ
+1890 SKRPKQ

-1914 KGNKFTEKVNDKND
+1914 KGNKVPEKVNDKND
-1928 DDRCDSSSS
+1928 DDQGDSSSS
-1937 NESEDSFD
+1937 NESEDSLD
-1945 GDKSQCSDLLYKTK
+1945 DDNSQGSDLLYKTK
-1959 NGTKYKKRKVP
+1959 NGIKYKKRKVP

-2018 VQTLLI
+2018 VQTSLI

-2101 VPPVETTGILL
+2101 VPPVETTGIML

-2202 TICSAFHKQ
+2202 TICSAFHKK
-2211 MYKGTYNHL
+2211 MYQGTYNHL

-2256 RLQQLTGSKSAFG
+2256 RLQQLTGSKAAFG

-2332 RLRLNEMTVEDKQML
+2332 RLRLNEMTEEDKQVL

-2385 GEKIVIPCH
+2385 GEKFVIPCH

-2406 CQRLIN
+2406 CQTLIN
-2412 SLPDD
+2412 NLPDD

-2496 IHTDW
+2496 INTDW
-2501 TPVFDVQRTFILNYK
+2501 TPVFDVQQTFILNYK

-2546 DLSQEKGIVKI
+2546 DLSQEKRIVKI

-2571 TDLYILNMNEA
+2571 KDLYILNLNEA

-2595 RLRTEAVLELCY
+2595 RLRTEAALELCY

-2613 DPGKVKIAF
+2613 EAGKIKIAF

-2707 SFEFIFAAIYNIQ
+2707 SFEFIFAGIYSIQ
-2720 RGYVQVV
+2720 RGYVQIV
-2727 VLYKYPRSSQTDFR
+2727 VLYKYPKSSQTDFR

-2746 HLRPVINL
+2746 HLRPVIDL

-2781 SFRCRQQIKQS
+2781 LFRCRQQIKQS

-2806 CESFCDVVEAYWTD
+2806 CEAFCDVVEAYWTD

>member
-1 MNTVDCLKTDKTMPR
+1 MPR
-16 KKYWRMSKARQTVED
+16 RKHWRKSDSKRRERSRTDE
-31 TKTLSSEVG
+31 
-40 VLKLSDGG
+40 
-48 LSQPKTPSVSL
+48 
-59 EMGVMKISDG
+59 
-69 GNAQPKKPSVSVEMG
+69 
-84 VMKISDGGNAQ
+84 
-95 PKKPSVSLEMGVMN
+95 
-109 LSDGGN
+109 
-115 AQPTKP
+115 
-121 SVSEIADIVID
+121 
-132 TLPETLK
+132 
-139 IPDTLN
+139 
-145 EPLNVSLNEHM
+145 
-156 PHTLSE
+156 
-162 LMPNAVSK
+162 
-170 TNTEIHLVPDTLI
+170 
-183 NTMSETSVTHNDS
+183 SETTVTGKYTESPGRNQARSPGRNQARSPGRNQARSPGRNQARSPGRNQARSPGRNQARSPERMPAKSPEKKQADLEKPV
-196 YSFAHNDTHHCSH
+196 
-209 NDSHSIP
+209 HSNKSDKLVQKEKV
-216 HSAFHSTPLACDK
+216 HSK
-229 SFAVQFMESSVNDCL
+229 
-244 KTQID
+244 
-249 FDIAFA
+249 
-255 EAFPKIV
+255 
-262 VKRQTCNNE
+262 NE
-271 ELTDNKEVCNNE
+271 EFQCSD
-283 KLTENKEVA
+283 
-292 YIELIESNET
+292 
-302 SFCDSHFEIIDT
+302 F
-314 DDQVAKKPLFKSLIA
+314 FKSLTA
-329 SDSSNSQTSFDVV
+329 SDSSNSQTSFDAVFMDTFPDVV
-342 FLDNFPEVAANY
+342 ANY

-365 RMAFCPVNT
+365 RIAFCPVNT

-408 AVRSSELLW
+408 AIRSSELLW
-417 NAIDLVFGS
+417 NASDLVFGS
-426 FHQSDGR
+426 FHQNDGR

-464 LDKVLYEGDALYQA
+464 LDKVLCEGDALYQT

-485 DGKLSQHLLSLEE
+485 DGKFIHHLLSLEE

-508 KFTIEKLH
+508 KFTLEKFR
-516 IESGPLIDTQDIGL
+516 IVSGPLIDTQDLGF

-549 TVGAICSAVF
+549 TIGAICSAVF
-559 KKKGAFAFFDSHCHG
+559 KKKGSYAFFDSHCHG
-574 YNGLSATDGASSLIT
+574 HNGLSATDGASCLMT
-589 FSSLDDLVRYMYAFY
+589 FSSLDDLVTYMYAFY

-610 TSMQYDFLPINVKKS
+610 TNLQYDFLPINVKKS
-625 ENKQSYKD
+625 QNKQSYKD

-638 MEAYFNDQ
+638 MQAYFNDQ

-652 KSQSE
+652 KLQSE
-657 VRSISNDLS
+657 VRSIANDLA
-666 SIAIEKS
+666 SISIEKS
-673 EKALWAK
+673 KKALGAK
-680 RKEFKDRSEYFKNYK
+680 RNKLQNRNEYFKTYM
-695 RKCRQNSAFKGKERD
+695 RKYRQFSAFKAKERE
-710 SKQSARQNP
+710 SKQSARRNP
-719 VFRAKESIYQK
+719 VFRAKETVYQK
-730 ESKQAARQNPVIRA
+730 ESKQSARKNPVFKAKERSSKQSARRNPVFRA
-744 KENMYQKES
+744 KETVYQKES
-753 KQTARKD
+753 KQSARKDPVFKTKERSSKQSARRNPVFRAKETVYQKESKQSARKDPVFKTKERSSKQSARKDPVFKTKERSSRQSARKDPVFKTKERLSKQSSRMNPVFKAKETVYQKESKKSARKDPVFKTKERSSKQSARKD
-760 PVFKTKERESKQSAR
+760 PVFKTKERESKQF
-775 QNPVFRAKESIY
+775 FRE
-787 QKESKQAARQNPVIR
+787 
-802 AKENMYQK
+802 
-810 ESKQTARKDPV
+810 D
-821 FKTKERESKQSAR
+821 
-834 QNPVFRAKESIYQKE
+834 
-849 SKQAARQNPVIRA
+849 
-862 KENMYQ
+862 
-868 KESKQS
+868 
-874 ARKDSVFKAKERESK
+874 
-889 QSARQNPVF
+889 
-898 RAKESINQKESKQA
+898 
-912 ARQNPVFKAK
+912 PVFKAK
-922 ERESKQSA
+922 EI
-930 RQNPVFRTKESM
+930 
-942 YQKESKQA
+942 
-950 ARQNPVFKAKER
+950 
-962 ESKQSARQ
+962 
-970 NPVFR
+970 
-975 TKESMYQK
+975 
-983 ESKQSARKVPVFKTK
+983 
-998 ERESKQLARRNP
+998 
-1010 GFRAKETV
+1010 V
-1018 YQKESK
+1018 YQKKSKQRARENQTFKEQEKESQNQSKK
-1024 RKARENPYFLECE
+1024 RARENPYVLECE
-1037 RIKKQQLRQEKRKFN
+1037 RIKKQQIRQEKRKIN
-1052 DDSGIDVPRKRCKH
+1052 DDLEINVPRKKIKR
-1066 DTDTLPKSHQKDL
+1066 DIDLLPKKIQKNFE
-1079 TIEESIKQFHS
+1079 TIEESIKRFHS
-1090 DIAIGPLYV
+1090 DISFGPIYV
-1099 CSCCHQTWFKKSV
+1099 CSCCHQTWFRKSV
-1112 SMLKNTHISAESK
+1112 SVLKNTHIPAESK

-1130 DFTSV
+1130 EFTSV

-1145 LSALRESKPPKLSV
+1145 LSALRDSKLPKLSV

-1212 IQPTINCLPRPMDEN
+1212 IQPTINSLPRPMDEN

-1249 RPLRVLTAL
+1249 RPLRVLSAL

-1267 YKKSGIIVDDKW
+1267 YKKSGIVVDDNW

-1299 EQCKDKDNA
+1299 EHCKDKNYTG
-1308 ENEKQK
+1308 NEKQE
-1314 QDKTNEND
+1314 QEKTTEND

-1332 HYSEVDANEQV
+1332 HYSEIDANDHV

-1349 VDDADIDNKYDKVF
+1349 VDHADIENKYDKVF

-1388 TISCGQTPP
+1388 TIFCGQTPP

-1451 RCKNRG
+1451 RCKKRG
-1457 KKITAAE
+1457 QKITAAE
-1464 ARDSNYLDKL
+1464 ARDSSYLDKL

-1498 KYIFAM
+1498 KDIFAM

-1535 DGIEYSEKELEHLT
+1535 DGIDYSEKELENLS

-1587 GKLLDFFY
+1587 GKLLDYFY

-1621 HSEEEIVQFVD
+1621 NSEREIVQFVD
-1632 QYLTSNTDNEKTA
+1632 KYLTCNTDNEKTA
-1645 NLVGLQSHKHSK
+1645 NLVGLQSHKHSR

-1676 PRTMLLYPLEENVD
+1676 PRTMLLYPLEEDVD

-1696 TELLKVMNEY
+1696 TELLKAMNEY

-1717 LENIAKMDFEDYI
+1717 LENCAKMDFDDYI

-1743 SKRKTKD
+1743 LERKTKD
-1750 MRINLFNEGILLAW
+1750 MRINLFNEGILCAW

-1846 TRDIVFINTSVPEER
+1846 TRDIVFVNTSVPEER

-1872 ELPGE
+1872 ELPAE

-1885 VIQRY
+1885 IIQRY
-1890 SKRLRQ
+1890 SKRPKQ
-1896 LSKFC
+1896 LSKYC

-1914 KGNKFTEKVNDKND
+1914 KGNKVPEKVNDKND
-1928 DDRCDSSSS
+1928 DDQGDSSSS
-1937 NESEDSFD
+1937 NESEDSLD
-1945 GDKSQCSDLLYKTK
+1945 DDNSQGSDLLYKTK
-1959 NGTKYKKRKVP
+1959 NGIKYKKRKVP

-2018 VQTLLI
+2018 VQTSLI

-2101 VPPVETTGILL
+2101 VPPVETSGIML

-2159 VVIRALYQTL
+2159 VVIRALYPTL

-2202 TICSAFHKQ
+2202 TICSAFHKK
-2211 MYKGTYNHL
+2211 MYQGTYNHL

-2256 RLQQLTGSKSAFG
+2256 RLQQLTGSKAAFG

-2290 CLDLKVGAS
+2290 CLDLKAGAS

-2332 RLRLNEMTVEDKQML
+2332 RLRLNEMTEEDKQVL

-2385 GEKIVIPCH
+2385 GEKFVIPCH

-2406 CQRLIN
+2406 CQTLIN

-2441 VDVEDGLTNGATGV
+2441 VDVEDGFTNGATGV

-2486 EKYRKLYNSS
+2486 EKYRKLYNPS
-2496 IHTDW
+2496 INTDW

-2546 DLSQEKGIVKI
+2546 DLSQEKRIVKI

-2571 TDLYILNMNEA
+2571 KDLYILNLNEA

-2595 RLRTEAVLELCY
+2595 RLRTEAALELCY

-2613 DPGKVKIAF
+2613 DPGKIKIAF

-2707 SFEFIFAAIYNIQ
+2707 SFEFIFAGIYSIQ

-2727 VLYKYPRSSQTDFR
+2727 VLYKYPKSSQTDFR

-2746 HLRPVINL
+2746 HLRPVIDL

-2781 SFRCRQQIKQS
+2781 SFRCRQQIKES

-2806 CESFCDVVEAYWTD
+2806 CEAFCDVVEAYWTD
-2820 HKLVYCAIDQ
+2820 HKLVYCGIDQ

>member
-1 MNTVDCLKTDKTMPR
+1 MPR
-16 KKYWRMSKARQTVED
+16 LKRKSVVEKRSQRKMRIREVRQKAQTEVNIKAED
-31 TKTLSSEVG
+31 GDRGAEDGDLATIM
-40 VLKLSDGG
+40 LSDGG
-48 LSQPKTPSVSL
+48 LANPAFPSHDGIAPCGPSVSYSYANSSP
-59 EMGVMKISDG
+59 KSSPHSDTY
-69 GNAQPKKPSVSVEMG
+69 S
-84 VMKISDGGNAQ
+84 
-95 PKKPSVSLEMGVMN
+95 
-109 LSDGGN
+109 
-115 AQPTKP
+115 
-121 SVSEIADIVID
+121 
-132 TLPETLK
+132 
-139 IPDTLN
+139 IPDS
-145 EPLNVSLNEHM
+145 P
-156 PHTLSE
+156 PHS
-162 LMPNAVSK
+162 
-170 TNTEIHLVPDTLI
+170 
-183 NTMSETSVTHNDS
+183 
-196 YSFAHNDTHHCSH
+196 DTHSLPYSDINPH
-209 NDSHSIP
+209 NDSHGNLIP
-216 HSAFHSTPLACDK
+216 RK
-229 SFAVQFMESSVNDCL
+229 MSFATQFIASSGNDCL
-244 KTQID
+244 KIQTD
-249 FDIAFA
+249 FEEAFV
-255 EAFPKIV
+255 EAFPNIV
-262 VKRQTCNNE
+262 KEHLCNNE
-271 ELTDNKEVCNNE
+271 QLSKSKVTNK
-283 KLTENKEVA
+283 
-292 YIELIESNET
+292 ELIE
-302 SFCDSHFEIIDT
+302 DSATLFHEGNFEIMDT
-314 DDQVAKKPLFKSLIA
+314 DIRVATQPS
-329 SDSSNSQTSFDVV
+329 
-342 FLDNFPEVAANY
+342 P
-354 QSRDKELSERE
+354 
-365 RMAFCPVNT
+365 
-374 SQQNEELKR
+374 
-383 NVTAQHQLSSDPLEV
+383 
-398 CSDNDVACYQ
+398 
-408 AVRSSELLW
+408 LLW
-417 NAIDLVFGS
+417 NANRIMFGS
-426 FHQSDGR
+426 FHQNDER
-433 FSEHS
+433 FIEQS
-438 RGYQC
+438 RGVQC

-448 CMLSYAH
+448 CMLTQ
-455 CGDVDNSMV
+455 DKLQNSSD
-464 LDKVLYEGDALYQA
+464 LDQILYEGDALYNRT
-478 VIRKLKS
+478 ITSLKAE
-485 DGKLSQHLLSLEE
+485 GKFVHPLLSLEE
-498 IPDDFEVEIG
+498 IPNTVEIKTG
-508 KFTIEKLH
+508 QYFVEKQH
-516 IESGPLIDTQDIGL
+516 IRYGYLVNTSDNEAL
-530 PTLHEVLQ
+530 PTLQCALET
-538 SAFLSVSSGLL
+538 AFLKSTSVLL
-549 TVGAICSAVF
+549 IIGAVCSAIS
-559 KKKGAFAFFDSHCHG
+559 KRNNLYLFFDSHSHG
-574 YNGLSATDGASSLIT
+574 ENGLASSDGTSILMVFSCLEDLIAY
-589 FSSLDDLVRYMYAFY
+589 LYAFY
-604 DSMKLD
+604 ESMRIDLTVQFD
-610 TSMQYDFLPINVKKS
+610 LLPISIRKKEPSVIHKKQPETLLEAYFHDQTLRQKQKAVVTKDSEPIVNVKKKK
-625 ENKQSYKD
+625 N
-633 EMASH
+633 
-638 MEAYFNDQ
+638 
-646 RLRQAN
+646 
-652 KSQSE
+652 
-657 VRSISNDLS
+657 
-666 SIAIEKS
+666 
-673 EKALWAK
+673 
-680 RKEFKDRSEYFKNYK
+680 RKEYLRIYM
-695 RKCRQNSAFKGKERD
+695 QNARHD
-710 SKQSARQNP
+710 SN
-719 VFRAKESIYQK
+719 
-730 ESKQAARQNPVIRA
+730 
-744 KENMYQKES
+744 
-753 KQTARKD
+753 
-760 PVFKTKERESKQSAR
+760 
-775 QNPVFRAKESIY
+775 
-787 QKESKQAARQNPVIR
+787 
-802 AKENMYQK
+802 
-810 ESKQTARKDPV
+810 
-821 FKTKERESKQSAR
+821 
-834 QNPVFRAKESIYQKE
+834 
-849 SKQAARQNPVIRA
+849 
-862 KENMYQ
+862 
-868 KESKQS
+868 
-874 ARKDSVFKAKERESK
+874 FKAKELVAQRKYK
-889 QSARQNPVF
+889 QNARHDSN
-898 RAKESINQKESKQA
+898 
-912 ARQNPVFKAK
+912 FKAK
-922 ERESKQSA
+922 ELVAQRKSKQNA
-930 RQNPVFRTKESM
+930 RHDS
-942 YQKESKQA
+942 Y
-950 ARQNPVFKAKER
+950 FKAKELVAQR
-962 ESKQSARQ
+962 KSKQNARLDSNFKAKELVAQRKHKHKARQ
-970 NPVFR
+970 DSNFKA
-975 TKESMYQK
+975 KELVAQRKHKHKARQDSNFKAKELVAQRKHKHKARQDSNFKAKELVAQRKHKHKARQDSNFKAKELVAQRKHKHKARQDSNFKAKELVAQK
-983 ESKQSARKVPVFKTK
+983 RHKHKARQDSNFKAKELVAQRKSKQNARKNLFFV
-998 ERESKQLARRNP
+998 
-1010 GFRAKETV
+1010 
-1018 YQKESK
+1018 
-1024 RKARENPYFLECE
+1024 ECE
-1037 RIKKQQLRQEKRKFN
+1037 RVKKQEYRKNKQKMDEMNECIVLGETRKKDKIKFDDHKVEKISVHRY
-1052 DDSGIDVPRKRCKH
+1052 
-1066 DTDTLPKSHQKDL
+1066 KDIKEC
-1079 TIEESIKQFHS
+1079 IEQFHS
-1090 DIAIGPLYV
+1090 SIAVGPLYV
-1099 CSCCHQTWFKKSV
+1099 CTCCHQTWFRKGV
-1112 SMLKNTHISAESK
+1112 CMLKNINLPTSSRLYCTKFISVNDA
-1125 RLHCT
+1125 
-1130 DFTSV
+1130 
-1135 GNEEWICHTC
+1135 EWICHTC
-1145 LSALRESKPPKLSV
+1145 IGAIRDGKVPKLSV

-1171 LNLHQ
+1171 LDLHQ

-1238 SYKKVDFKENV
+1238 AYKKVDFKENV
-1249 RPLRVLTAL
+1249 RPLRVLSAL
-1258 HWLMNNSEL
+1258 HWLMNKSQL
-1267 YKKSGIIVDDKW
+1267 YKKSGIVVDESW

-1284 ESAEDTVREFLEVSK
+1284 ESSEDTVREFLEVSK
-1299 EQCKDKDNA
+1299 ESKVKNNTEGEIQEHNY
-1308 ENEKQK
+1308 
-1314 QDKTNEND
+1314 TSEND
-1322 IEASN
+1322 TVESN

-1332 HYSEVDANEQV
+1332 HYSEVDANEHV
-1343 GNIDTL
+1343 GNVDTL
-1349 VDDADIDNKYDKVF
+1349 VDDADIDNKCDKVF

-1388 TISCGQTPP
+1388 TIFCGQTPP

-1451 RCKNRG
+1451 RCKKRG
-1457 KKITAAE
+1457 QKITAAE
-1464 ARDSNYLDKL
+1464 ARDSSYVDKL

-1498 KYIFAM
+1498 KDIFAM

-1535 DGIEYSEKELEHLT
+1535 DGIYYSEKELENLS

-1557 QKDPV
+1557 QKDPI

-1587 GKLLDFFY
+1587 GKLLDYFY

-1621 HSEEEIVQFVD
+1621 NSEREIVQFVD
-1632 QYLTSNTDNEKTA
+1632 KCLTCNTDNEKTA
-1645 NLVGLQSHKHSK
+1645 NFVGLQSHKHSR

-1676 PRTMLLYPLEENVD
+1676 PRTMLLYPLEEDVD

-1696 TELLKVMNEY
+1696 TELLKAMNEY

-1717 LENIAKMDFEDYI
+1717 LENFAKMDFDDYI

-1743 SKRKTKD
+1743 LKRKTKD
-1750 MRINLFNEGILLAW
+1750 MRINLFNEGILCAW

-1846 TRDIVFINTSVPEER
+1846 TRDIVFVNTSVPEER

-1872 ELPGE
+1872 ELPAE

-1890 SKRLRQ
+1890 SKRPKQ

-1914 KGNKFTEKVNDKND
+1914 KGNKVPEKVNDKND
-1928 DDRCDSSSS
+1928 DDQGDSSSS
-1937 NESEDSFD
+1937 NESEDSLD
-1945 GDKSQCSDLLYKTK
+1945 DDNSQGSDLLYKTK
-1959 NGTKYKKRKVP
+1959 NGIKYKKRKVP

-2007 SFDTYEAHYNS
+2007 SFDTYQAHYNS
-2018 VQTLLI
+2018 VQTSLI

-2101 VPPVETTGILL
+2101 VPPVETTGIML

-2202 TICSAFHKQ
+2202 TICSAFHKK
-2211 MYKGTYNHL
+2211 MYQGTYNHL

-2256 RLQQLTGSKSAFG
+2256 RLQQLTGSKAAFG

-2332 RLRLNEMTVEDKQML
+2332 RLRLNEMTEEDKQVL

-2385 GEKIVIPCH
+2385 GEKFVIPCH

-2406 CQRLIN
+2406 CQTLIN

-2496 IHTDW
+2496 INTDW

-2516 TYQRIQFPLT
+2516 TSENPI
-2526 PASGKSVWK
+2526 S
-2535 AEGATVDRVVV
+2535 
-2546 DLSQEKGIVKI
+2546 
-2557 PHIHYV
+2557 
-2563 ALSRVKRL
+2563 
-2571 TDLYILNMNEA
+2571 TD
-2582 SMALDDDVNVEMH
+2582 
-2595 RLRTEAVLELCY
+2595 
-2607 VPLYKT
+2607 
-2613 DPGKVKIAF
+2613 
-2622 NNARS
+2622 
-2627 LHKHFRDVEFEPNVL
+2627 
-2642 AADAIGFAETR
+2642 
-2653 LCRRDENVHYAL
+2653 
-2665 KRFRLIRLDDAEKE
+2665 
-2679 SGNRPHH
+2679 
-2686 GLALYVKEY
+2686 
-2695 FQIQKVVKMQCK
+2695 
-2707 SFEFIFAAIYNIQ
+2707 
-2720 RGYVQVV
+2720 
-2727 VLYKYPRSSQTDFR
+2727 
-2741 KDIHH
+2741 
-2746 HLRPVINL
+2746 
-2754 NVRLVIL
+2754 
-2761 GDFNIQIDCVNTE
+2761 
-2774 FVKFMET
+2774 T
-2781 SFRCRQQIKQS
+2781 SI
-2792 TTDSGSILDLIFSN
+2792 
-2806 CESFCDVVEAYWTD
+2806 W
-2820 HKLVYCAIDQ
+2820 

>member
-1 MNTVDCLKTDKTMPR
+1 MPR
-16 KKYWRMSKARQTVED
+16 RKHWRKSDSKKRERSRTDE
-31 TKTLSSEVG
+31 
-40 VLKLSDGG
+40 
-48 LSQPKTPSVSL
+48 
-59 EMGVMKISDG
+59 
-69 GNAQPKKPSVSVEMG
+69 
-84 VMKISDGGNAQ
+84 
-95 PKKPSVSLEMGVMN
+95 
-109 LSDGGN
+109 
-115 AQPTKP
+115 
-121 SVSEIADIVID
+121 
-132 TLPETLK
+132 
-139 IPDTLN
+139 
-145 EPLNVSLNEHM
+145 
-156 PHTLSE
+156 
-162 LMPNAVSK
+162 
-170 TNTEIHLVPDTLI
+170 
-183 NTMSETSVTHNDS
+183 SETTVTGKYTGSPEQLLRQGSPEQLLRQGSPEQLLRQGSPEQLLRQGSPEQLLRQGSPGRNQAGSPEQFRQGSPGRNQAGSPEQLLRQGSPGRNQAGSPEQFRQGSLKKQADLEKPV
-196 YSFAHNDTHHCSH
+196 
-209 NDSHSIP
+209 HSNKSDKLVQKEKV
-216 HSAFHSTPLACDK
+216 HSK
-229 SFAVQFMESSVNDCL
+229 
-244 KTQID
+244 
-249 FDIAFA
+249 
-255 EAFPKIV
+255 
-262 VKRQTCNNE
+262 NE
-271 ELTDNKEVCNNE
+271 EFQCSD
-283 KLTENKEVA
+283 
-292 YIELIESNET
+292 
-302 SFCDSHFEIIDT
+302 F
-314 DDQVAKKPLFKSLIA
+314 FKSLTA
-329 SDSSNSQTSFDVV
+329 SDSSNSQTSFDAVFMDTFPDVV
-342 FLDNFPEVAANY
+342 ANY

-365 RMAFCPVNT
+365 RIAFCPVNT

-398 CSDNDVACYQ
+398 CSDNDIASYQ
-408 AVRSSELLW
+408 AIRSSELLW
-417 NAIDLVFGS
+417 NASDLVFGS
-426 FHQSDGR
+426 LHQNDGR

-478 VIRKLKS
+478 VFRKLKS
-485 DGKLSQHLLSLEE
+485 DGKFSQHLLSLEE

-508 KFTIEKLH
+508 KFTLEKFN
-516 IESGPLIDTQDIGL
+516 IESGPLIDTQDLGL

-559 KKKGAFAFFDSHCHG
+559 KKKGAYAFFDSHCHG
-574 YNGLSATDGASSLIT
+574 HNGLSATDGTSSLIT

-625 ENKQSYKD
+625 QNKQSYKD

-638 MEAYFNDQ
+638 IEAYFNDQ
-646 RLRQAN
+646 RLRQAY
-652 KSQSE
+652 KLHTE
-657 VRSISNDLS
+657 VRSISIDLS

-673 EKALWAK
+673 KKALWAK
-680 RKEFKDRSEYFKNYK
+680 RKEFKDRSEYFKIYK

-710 SKQSARQNP
+710 SKQSAR
-719 VFRAKESIYQK
+719 
-730 ESKQAARQNPVIRA
+730 
-744 KENMYQKES
+744 
-753 KQTARKD
+753 KD
-760 PVFKTKERESKQSAR
+760 PVFKVKERESKQSAR
-775 QNPVFRAKESIY
+775 QNPVFRAKES
-787 QKESKQAARQNPVIR
+787 
-802 AKENMYQK
+802 MYQK
-810 ESKQTARKDPV
+810 ESKQSARKDPV
-821 FKTKERESKQSAR
+821 FKAKERKSKQSAR
-834 QNPVFRAKESIYQKE
+834 QNPVFRAKES
-849 SKQAARQNPVIRA
+849 
-862 KENMYQ
+862 MYQ

-874 ARKDSVFKAKERESK
+874 ARKDPVFKAKERESK

-898 RAKESINQKESKQA
+898 RAKESMYQKESKQS
-912 ARQNPVFKAK
+912 ARQNPVFRAKESMYQKESKQSARQNPVFRAKESMYQKESKQTARKDPVFKAK

-930 RQNPVFRTKESM
+930 RQNPVVRAKESM
-942 YQKESKQA
+942 HQKE
-950 ARQNPVFKAKER
+950 
-962 ESKQSARQ
+962 
-970 NPVFR
+970 
-975 TKESMYQK
+975 T
-983 ESKQSARKVPVFKTK
+983 KQSARKDPVFKTK
-998 ERESKQLARRNP
+998 ERESKQFARRNP

-1037 RIKKQQLRQEKRKFN
+1037 RIKKQQIRQEKRKFN
-1052 DDSGIDVPRKRCKH
+1052 DDLGIDVPRKRSKP
-1066 DTDTLPKSHQKDL
+1066 DTDPLPKSHQKDL
-1079 TIEESIKQFHS
+1079 TIEESIKRFHS

-1099 CSCCHQTWFKKSV
+1099 CSCCHQTWFRKSV

-1145 LSALRESKPPKLSV
+1145 LSALRENKPPKLSV

-1267 YKKSGIIVDDKW
+1267 YKKSGILVDDNW

-1299 EQCKDKDNA
+1299 EQCKDKANA

-1388 TISCGQTPP
+1388 TIFCGQTPP

-1438 MKQISDKV
+1438 MKQITDKV

-1451 RCKNRG
+1451 KCKKRS
-1457 KKITAAE
+1457 KAITAAE

-1498 KYIFAM
+1498 KDIFAM

-1562 TCSRYFDHRV
+1562 TCSRYFDNRV
-1572 QEFLNTVLK
+1572 QEFLNTALK

-1587 GKLLDFFY
+1587 GKLIDYFY

-1621 HSEEEIVQFVD
+1621 NSEGEIVQFVD
-1632 QYLTSNTDNEKTA
+1632 KYLTCNTDNEKTA

-1676 PRTMLLYPLEENVD
+1676 PRTMLLYPLEEDVD

-1696 TELLKVMNEY
+1696 TDLLKAMNEY

-1717 LENIAKMDFEDYI
+1717 LENIAKMDFDDYI

-1743 SKRKTKD
+1743 LKRKTKD

-1787 SKSQRGMSAQLDA
+1787 SKSQRGMSEQLDA

-1846 TRDIVFINTSVPEER
+1846 TRDIVFVNTSVPEER

-1872 ELPGE
+1872 ELPAE
-1877 STDVESDN
+1877 STNVESDN

-1890 SKRLRQ
+1890 SKRPKQ

-1914 KGNKFTEKVNDKND
+1914 KGNKVPEKVNDKND

-1937 NESEDSFD
+1937 NESEDSL
-1945 GDKSQCSDLLYKTK
+1945 GDVNSRGSDLLYKTK

-1998 RNEQKDLLG
+1998 RNEHKDLLG
-2007 SFDTYEAHYNS
+2007 SFDTYEAHYNT
-2018 VQTLLI
+2018 VQMSLI

-2077 YFNPSRVVEHR
+2077 YFNPSRVVEHI

-2202 TICSAFHKQ
+2202 TICSAFHKKI
-2211 MYKGTYNHL
+2211 YKGTHHL

-2234 LKVVIIDEISMVGN
+2234 LKVVIIDKISMVGN
-2248 MTLSFIDT
+2248 KMLSFIDT
-2256 RLQQLTGSKSAFG
+2256 RLQQLTGSKAAFG

-2276 GDLYQLKPVGDFLI
+2276 GDLYQLKPVNDFLI
-2290 CLDLKVGAS
+2290 CLDLKEGAS

-2332 RLRLNEMTVEDKQML
+2332 RLRVNEMTEEDKQKL

-2363 VHLFARNFYVKKHND
+2363 VHLFARNVYVKKHND

-2385 GEKIVIPCH
+2385 GEKFVIPCH

-2417 YSKTG
+2417 YSNTG

-2496 IHTDW
+2496 INADW

-2516 TYQRIQFPLT
+2516 AYQRIQFPLT

-2546 DLSQEKGIVKI
+2546 DLSQEKTVRKI

-2571 TDLYILNMNEA
+2571 KDLYILNMNEA

-2613 DPGKVKIAF
+2613 DPGKIKIAF

-2707 SFEFIFAAIYNIQ
+2707 SFEFIFAGKYSIQ

-2746 HLRPVINL
+2746 HLRPVIDL

-2774 FVKFMET
+2774 FVKVMET

-2806 CESFCDVVEAYWTD
+2806 CEAFCDVVEAYWTD
-2820 HKLVYCAIDQ
+2820 HKLIYCAIDQ